1 MLNEPIAVLGGG
13 NQGHTIAADLTL
25 SGYKVN
31 FYEHPQ
37 FEDAFKTT
45 LEKGIVEIEDQKTG
59 RHERARIHKVTT
71 DIKEAI
77 SDVKLILEAIPSY
90 GEELFFNTMIPHLK
104 DGQVVILMAG
114 NFGSLRLRKLLGEK
128 ATRAN
133 ITIYE
138 SSTMPYETRLVG
150 PAAVSVIGVRTF
162 GPTWVASKAPKVPPK
177 VPVVISALPAK
188 DTNVAVKEFQKLYP
202 FYSPA
207 KNVLVSAMNNL
218 NFVGHAAATVLNA
231 GRIEYANLYLK
242 CEFRLH
248 REGHTPSVQRVEEGI
263 FDEMA
268 AMIRV
273 LGGKTVIPRTAMK
286 DMFERVQTQ
295 FTSIG
300 PLTLK
305 DRYITEDV
313 PYGLVPMSQLGEKLS
328 VATPLMNTLI
338 EIASVLN
345 QEDYRKTG
353 RTLES
358 LGLAELNKEQIIN
371 LVESGI

>member
-1 MLNEPIAVLGGG
+1 MNKPIAVLGGG

-45 LEKGIVEIEDQKTG
+45 LEKGIVEIEDLKTG

-71 DIKEAI
+71 DMKEAI
-77 SDVKLILEAIPSY
+77 SDVRLILEAIPSY
-90 GEELFFNTMIPHLK
+90 GEELFFNTMIPNLK

-114 NFGSLRLRKLLGEK
+114 NFGSLRLRTLLGEK
-128 ATRAN
+128 VKKAN

-138 SSTMPYETRLVG
+138 TSTMPYGTRLVG

-162 GPTWVASKAPKVPPK
+162 GPTWVASKAPKVPSK

-188 DTNVAVKEFQKLYP
+188 DTNVALEEFQKLYP
-202 FYSPA
+202 FYSPV

-218 NFVGHAAATVLNA
+218 NFIGHAAAMVLNA

-248 REGHTPSVQRVEEGI
+248 REGHPPSVQRVEDVI

-268 AMIRV
+268 AIV
-273 LGGKTVIPRTAMK
+273 KALGGQTVIARTSMK

-295 FTSIG
+295 YTSLG
-300 PLTLK
+300 PLTLR

-313 PYGLVPMSQLGEKLS
+313 PYGLVPMSQLGEKLG
-328 VATPLMNTLI
+328 VATPLMSALI

-358 LGLAELNKEQIIN
+358 LGLAGLSQEQIVD
-371 LVESGI
+371 LVEKGI